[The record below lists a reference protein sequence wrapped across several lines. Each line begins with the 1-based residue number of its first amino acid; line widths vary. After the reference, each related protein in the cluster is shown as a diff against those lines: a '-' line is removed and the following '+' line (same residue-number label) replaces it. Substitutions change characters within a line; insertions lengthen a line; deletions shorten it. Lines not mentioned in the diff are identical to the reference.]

1 MKIIALT
8 AAALLVAA
16 GSAFAEKD
24 PYTNINPPKID
35 SVSTSSVQSDGV
47 SVKLKKAKPDTALN
61 SNYTRSYGL
70 SAPSPREK

>member
-35 SVSTSSVQSDGV
+35 SVSTSSVQSNGV
-47 SVKLKKAKPDTALN
+47 SVKLTAEPDTALD
-61 SNYTRSYGL
+61 SRYTRSYGL